1 MAHNDGQSSASSEAR
16 DEGMAEALRA
26 LNALCH
32 DSEAGYRKAAEDADK
47 EDLKFEFEE
56 LAEQR
61 AKMAE
66 ALDKILRELGIEP
79 AAAGTL
85 AGSAHRAFLDLRSKL
100 QRGNPKAV
108 FAEIARGEGTFESA
122 IDKAL
127 EFPMPQNLR
136 RQLQGHHRTIRQA
149 RDYYTALARRM
160 RSLHGGSRLAPVR
173 QFGSRIGQHPLTA
186 VAVVAASALALGAIA
201 QLSHRE
207 RPSSRL
213 LDLRRMRNID
223 PRELRKI
230 ERRAHRGLGNI
241 DPRDLR
247 KIERRAHRGL
257 EKLTKH
263 FGGYR

>member
-1 MAHNDGQSSASSEAR
+1 MAQNDERGSASSQAR
-16 DEGMAEALRA
+16 DEGLAAALRA
-26 LNALCH
+26 LSALCH
-32 DSEAGYRKAAEDADK
+32 DSEAGYRKAAEDAHN
-47 EDLKFEFEE
+47 EDLTFEFEE

-61 AKMAE
+61 AKIAE
-66 ALDKILRELGIEP
+66 ALDKILRDLGIEP
-79 AAAGTL
+79 ESSGTL
-85 AGSAHRAFLDLRSKL
+85 AGAAHRAFLDLRSKL

-160 RSLHGGSRLAPVR
+160 RSLHSGDRLAPVR
-173 QFGSRIGQHPLTA
+173 QFGSRITHRPLTA

-201 QLSHRE
+201 QLSQRG
-207 RPSSRL
+207 RPL
-213 LDLRRMRNID
+213 HVLDPRRIRNID

-230 ERRAHRGLGNI
+230 ERRTHRGLGNI
-241 DPRDLR
+241 DTRELR

-257 EKLTKH
+257 EKLTRH